1 MAQRRNMTMSEF
13 KRELDSDTHNSI
25 FHIDFIGNGD
35 EVVTPEQ
42 QDKYKEQLAK
52 LDKLT
57 HINHKE
63 KAND

>member
-1 MAQRRNMTMSEF
+1 MLQLRDYQLETIEKIQQSM
-13 KRELDSDTHNSI
+13 HNSI
-25 FHIDFIGNGD
+25 FHIDFMGDGD
-35 EVVTPEQ
+35 EVITPEQ

-52 LDKLT
+52 LDRLT